1 MSAILDGFRR
11 LADFSGRDRR
21 GRFWPYALVVVVLIY
36 VGLMLAMIPTMATMF
51 GEAARFAA
59 ENPDK
64 ATVVAGPGQYSVQ
77 IHDPEGLAM
86 PDFGPF
92 FWAMRLAVV
101 AVAVLLAAAVTRRLH
116 DTGRAGWWGLPPL
129 IFLIAGLALFPRMM
143 ATMMQSDEAAMGP
156 FFLLFAN
163 NVLYM
168 ASLVGLII
176 LLALRG
182 TAGPNRYGPEAG

>member
-1 MSAILDGFRR
+1 
-11 LADFSGRDRR
+11 
-21 GRFWPYALVVVVLIY
+21 
-36 VGLMLAMIPTMATMF
+36 
-51 GEAARFAA
+51 
-59 ENPDK
+59 
-64 ATVVAGPGQYSVQ
+64 
-77 IHDPEGLAM
+77 
-86 PDFGPF
+86 
-92 FWAMRLAVV
+92 
-101 AVAVLLAAAVTRRLH
+101 LAAAVTRRLH